1 MLMLDFDSSSRSFID
16 GCVVCICFTVV
27 RQVSAPPRGYFVHS
41 WVAIVHLSMGLVHEH
56 DTTIKAEYGLF
67 RGKQVKKYGAN
78 QGQNFPSKIGMQ
90 LCTVRPFK
98 SKIWKFYDNLIR
110 ARSSSLDSHL
120 SVLPIFY
127 FDNTSLPYY
136 HILCCENLL
145 LVIHKCVGILYS
157 NK

>member
-1 MLMLDFDSSSRSFID
+1 MVALSAFALLSFAR
-16 GCVVCICFTVV
+16 CQHH
-27 RQVSAPPRGYFVHS
+27 R
-41 WVAIVHLSMGLVHEH
+41 VAISCILGLLIVHPSMGLVHEH